1 MATQTPLR
9 PTLWRTCRILANRSR
24 LRALAL
30 LLRHSPLTVT
40 EVARQLDM
48 TLSFASQSLRALEA
62 RGMLKVKRRGRSVE
76 YAPVPEPKGFAR
88 DLLPALQV
96 ELTGD
101 DHSVRTV
108 FRILTAFTHPKRILL
123 YQAIPSAGIRFE
135 DLARRLPFDRQSLR
149 RHLRKLLTRHL
160 LIQTSDGFIRPAFPV
175 GALPLAL
182 ARAVAADVPAPG
194 ARDAV

>member
-76 YAPVPEPKGFAR
+76 YSPVGEPKGFAR
-88 DLLPALQV
+88 DLLPALQA

-108 FRILTAFTHPKRILL
+108 FRILTAFTHPRRILL
-123 YQAIPSAGIRFE
+123 YQAIPPAGIRFE
-135 DLARRLPFDRQSLR
+135 CIAQRVPVSTRSLR
-149 RHLRKLLTRHL
+149 LHLGKLLSRQF
-160 LIQTSDGFIRPAFPV
+160 LIQTPDGCVHRARPAA
-175 GALPLAL
+175 ALSLAL
-182 ARAVAADVPAPG
+182 ARAVSGDGSGPG
-194 ARDAV
+194 EPR